1 MNFGE
6 RTSLQVFV
14 SIFLLSA
21 PRCCLWLR
29 WPCAVVMS
37 GFAETQALE
46 GLEITHSDP
55 ARRPAL
61 PANPA
66 LCYTNSQGGRTGL
79 SATLPVTSFPVQIK
93 LHKC

>member
-1 MNFGE
+1 MNFVE

-21 PRCCLWLR
+21 LRCCLWLP
-29 WPCAVVMS
+29 WPCAVVRS
-37 GFAETQALE
+37 GFAEIQALE
-46 GLEITHSDP
+46 GLEITHWDP
-55 ARRPAL
+55 AHRPAL

-66 LCYTNSQGGRTGL
+66 PHYTDSQGGRTGL